1 MFQVCAAG
9 AARTGGGGVV
19 EDVSGVCSRGS
30 KEFIRAAT
38 DATAMAETA
47 AGHRRLSCTRD
58 LKIPSIGMLS
68 AERYAQYSLNLN
80 SCSQSSVNHLGDSGI
95 SAPQTPPITMHED

>member
-1 MFQVCAAG
+1 MSISPDIHLRSRVI
-9 AARTGGGGVV
+9 GGGGVV

-47 AGHRRLSCTRD
+47 AGHRRLSYTRD
-58 LKIPSIGMLS
+58 LKIPSTGMHVGGAVRTIFFEFEFLQPEFCKS
-68 AERYAQYSLNLN
+68 PWRLRDLRPTDPTHYHA
-80 SCSQSSVNHLGDSGI
+80 
-95 SAPQTPPITMHED
+95 